1 MVNNL
6 IILEVKNFVIVSI
19 YNRVSD
25 IVKVCKNIV
34 NKCLFLINC
43 IIGIILW

>member
-6 IILEVKNFVIVSI
+6 TIPEVKNFVIVSI
-19 YNRVSD
+19 YNRASD
-25 IVKVCKNIV
+25 IAKVCKNTV

-43 IIGIILW
+43 ITGITSW